1 MDPGDV
7 PPQLQDLT
15 PAEQMLIAKV
25 QPVIRL
31 YQYRS
36 CGQIFYNGHVINIAQ
51 DLSEITHFL
60 PRAPN
65 TLNVVIVRRPTSQG
79 FLEFRVRRQKILD
92 ALIFLKH
99 NNDFYNDINID
110 MDTLNDLPIDGTI
123 EEQVPTIEIDSELND
138 SLDDGLKKNGG
149 GFTCRF
155 GYPKSIEEES
165 HLEKNENGDWVY
177 TPKRNDELIND
188 YNPFVA
194 HVWRANT
201 DCKVVTSLQM
211 VVNYLAK
218 YASKSEPTSQSFRDI
233 FSELLQTSEPTNY
246 ATTALQRTLMKL
258 IGQRDIS
265 ACEVMR
271 LLTGKA
277 LYHSSR
283 QFITLYISKE
293 EFVVLN
299 ENGDHGSST
308 FSKYQNRPRLAENMT
323 LYQFTSSCNTNSRV
337 KRLTYYRQP
346 RIVQVLPKVTLGIS
360 EEHDELYYMQKVL
373 VVSAFREIIEA
384 KTHSTWKETYEHL
397 DVELWD
403 FDGVADD
410 DDEVEVVN
418 PEIDRIP
425 WMEAAAVPH
434 NVVAEHVHPGERE
447 VGRDYDWF
455 ERISA
460 YDNIHDNLN
469 FVKHVS
475 KATQLGRVRANSSEV
490 LLNQEQQQIIDQ
502 LKQQL
507 NGQTNIKRSLII
519 GPAGVGKSV
528 VINEIIKTTESTYGD
543 GSVLIL
549 APTGCAASN
558 VNGQTIHSAL
568 RLNIRNFNELQG
580 ENERNLQILFENVR
594 VVVCDE
600 ISMCGQKLLAMIDKR
615 LRQAKPEDQDE
626 VFGGLIVYLCGDM
639 AQLLP
644 VQDRALFMPADLSNQ
659 WSFKHGRFVYEHIQ
673 KVFQPKTIMRQA
685 GEEQSHFR
693 DVLNNIAHGK
703 ITEEDYKFFSSRF
716 ISKNTEKIADF
727 CNAVRIMARKE
738 DVATY
743 NLKELAKLQSP
754 VAFIRAINKPLI
766 AATASSDECQALE
779 NTLRLAKGCKFSAVS
794 LIDSLQQYIGF
805 SKIVITPDRLKK

>member
-36 CGQIFYNGHVINIAQ
+36 CGQIFYNGH
-51 DLSEITHFL
+51 
-60 PRAPN
+60 
-65 TLNVVIVRRPTSQG
+65 
-79 FLEFRVRRQKILD
+79 
-92 ALIFLKH
+92 
-99 NNDFYNDINID
+99 
-110 MDTLNDLPIDGTI
+110 
-123 EEQVPTIEIDSELND
+123 
-138 SLDDGLKKNGG
+138 KKNGG

-299 ENGDHGSST
+299 ESGDHGSST

-337 KRLTYYRQP
+337 ERLTYYRQP

-447 VGRDYDWF
+447 VDRDYDWF

-543 GSVLIL
+543 GSVVIL

-659 WSFKHGRFVYEHIQ
+659 WYTHGRFVYEHIQ
-673 KVFQPKTIMRQA
+673 KVFQLKTIMRQA

-693 DVLNNIAHGK
+693 AALNNIARGT

-743 NLKELAKLQSP
+743 NLKELAKLHSP

-779 NTLRLAKGCKFSAVS
+779 NTLRLAKGCKVAWQTELSAKNYVGCR
-794 LIDSLQQYIGF
+794 LADG
-805 SKIVITPDRLKK
+805 IVD